1 MIMLAEDIDL
11 DTADRGNDVVGAV
24 EAPDRTDTDAQ
35 AEKDLA
41 DLKQEA
47 VEEKVEEKTDDTPE
61 DKPRNDKGQFEA
73 KIPKSRF
80 DEAVGKER
88 AAREAAEQRLAEAE
102 RKLNER
108 EAEQAKSVKFD
119 EMEEAISELEKKH
132 TKLLLDGNED
142 EAAKVMKQIRHSE
155 RQLAAAE
162 GEARAVARVS
172 ETLERER
179 LNLVVAQLQAD
190 HPVLNDKS
198 EEYDD
203 DITEFVLAKQRT
215 LMNKEGLSPS
225 VALKRAADDVLSR
238 FAKPAEVKE
247 EAKGLDSAAAVTER
261 KQAQVAKNLDTARRQ
276 PASLKESGLD
286 SDKAGQT
293 TQLPDAAK
301 MTEAE
306 FSALPETVKAR
317 MRGDII

>member
-1 MIMLAEDIDL
+1 MFEDDIDL
-11 DTADRGNDVVGAV
+11 DKADRGNEIA
-24 EAPDRTDTDAQ
+24 EATPPAAEPPQTETDADKQ
-35 AEKDLA
+35 AEKDLVEVKS
-41 DLKQEA
+41 DLDEGA
-47 VEEKVEEKTDDTPE
+47 VDE
-61 DKPRNDKGQFEA
+61 KPRNDKGQFEA
-73 KIPKSRF
+73 RIPKARF

-102 RKLNER
+102 RKLRER
-108 EAEQAKSVKFD
+108 EVEQVKTVEFD
-119 EMEEAISELEKKH
+119 KMEEAIAELEKKH

-142 EAAKVMKQIRHSE
+142 EAAKVMKEIRLSE
-155 RQLAAAE
+155 RRLSVAE

-172 ETLERER
+172 ENLERER
-179 LNLVVAQLQAD
+179 LEVAVAQLQD
-190 HPVLNDKS
+190 KYPVLNDQS
-198 EEYDD
+198 EQYDD
-203 DITEFVLAKQRT
+203 DITEFVLSKQRA
-215 LMNKEGLSPS
+215 LMARENLTPS
-225 VALKRAADDVLSR
+225 VALKRAAEEVMKR
-238 FAKPAEVKE
+238 FVAPETKPEVT
-247 EAKGLDSAAAVTER
+247 GLDAAAEVTER

-276 PASLKESGLD
+276 PPSMKDTGLD

>member
-1 MIMLAEDIDL
+1 MLAEDIDL

-24 EAPDRTDTDAQ
+24 EAQDRTDTDAQ

-225 VALKRAADDVLSR
+225 VALKRAAEDVMKR
-238 FAKPAEVKE
+238 FSKAEPA
-247 EAKGLDSAAAVTER
+247 ADPKGLDSAAAVTER

>member
-1 MIMLAEDIDL
+1 MLAEDIDL
-11 DTADRGNDVVGAV
+11 DKADRGNEIAEVTPPAV
-24 EAPDRTDTDAQ
+24 EPPQIETDADKQ

-41 DLKQEA
+41 EVKSDLDEGA
-47 VEEKVEEKTDDTPE
+47 VDE
-61 DKPRNDKGQFEA
+61 KPRNDKGQFEA
-73 KIPKSRF
+73 RIPKARF

-102 RKLNER
+102 RKLRER
-108 EAEQAKSVKFD
+108 EVEQVKTVEFD
-119 EMEEAISELEKKH
+119 KMEEAIAELEKKH
-132 TKLLLDGNED
+132 TKLLLDGNEE
-142 EAAKVMKQIRHSE
+142 EAAKVMKEIRLSE
-155 RQLAAAE
+155 RRLSVAE

-172 ETLERER
+172 ENLERER
-179 LNLVVAQLQAD
+179 LEVAVAQLQD
-190 HPVLNDKS
+190 KYPVLNDQS
-198 EEYDD
+198 EQYDD
-203 DITEFVLAKQRT
+203 DITEFVLSKQRA
-215 LMNKEGLSPS
+215 LMARENLTPS

-247 EAKGLDSAAAVTER
+247 EAKGLDTAAAVTER